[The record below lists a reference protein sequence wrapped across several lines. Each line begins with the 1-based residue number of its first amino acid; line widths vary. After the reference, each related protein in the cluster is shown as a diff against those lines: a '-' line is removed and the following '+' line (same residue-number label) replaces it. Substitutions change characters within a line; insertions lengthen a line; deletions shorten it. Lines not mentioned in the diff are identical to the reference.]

1 MLQRLTPS
9 LPSLPP
15 LRNSSADGGL
25 RSSSLFLQCAKC
37 FLEDKYSHSEDT
49 WVALKKVTDDWRWQR
64 VFCQSVVLVLMGN
77 YMALVDTDDG
87 GAITNNVAGIVLAAV
102 VATCIWSAGVA
113 VVVAFRAIAYM
124 VLVASTT
131 FRAIW
136 KISEPAPSSNFRTPS
151 NLRAASSRISNAVL
165 PVHGE

>member
-1 MLQRLTPS
+1 
-9 LPSLPP
+9 
-15 LRNSSADGGL
+15 
-25 RSSSLFLQCAKC
+25 
-37 FLEDKYSHSEDT
+37 
-49 WVALKKVTDDWRWQR
+49 

-124 VLVASTT
+124 VLASTT

>member
-1 MLQRLTPS
+1 
-9 LPSLPP
+9 
-15 LRNSSADGGL
+15 
-25 RSSSLFLQCAKC
+25 
-37 FLEDKYSHSEDT
+37 
-49 WVALKKVTDDWRWQR
+49 
-64 VFCQSVVLVLMGN
+64 MGN